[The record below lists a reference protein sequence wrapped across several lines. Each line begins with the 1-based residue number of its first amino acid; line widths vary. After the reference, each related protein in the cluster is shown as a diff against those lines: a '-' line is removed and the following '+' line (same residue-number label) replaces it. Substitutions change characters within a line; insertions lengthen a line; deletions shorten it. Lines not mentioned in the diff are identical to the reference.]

1 MVNRIGNNP
10 NDYLNRVK
18 QSNRVQPK
26 TNLKTDRRFQSFI
39 DGALKENEAI
49 RNTPKTK
56 AIHVSNHA
64 QKRME
69 QRGIQLDLTDMNN
82 LEAAFSTLDTKGAEN
97 SLILYDDL
105 SLIASVKNRT
115 IITASKTD
123 EMREITNIDSAI
135 HVKK

>member
-49 RNTPKTK
+49 KNTPKTK

-123 EMREITNIDSAI
+123 EMTEITNIDSAI